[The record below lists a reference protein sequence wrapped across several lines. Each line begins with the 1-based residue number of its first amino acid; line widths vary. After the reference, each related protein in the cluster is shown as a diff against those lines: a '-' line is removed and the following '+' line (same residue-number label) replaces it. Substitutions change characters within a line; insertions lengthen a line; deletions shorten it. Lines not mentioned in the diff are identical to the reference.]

1 MDDTLSRNS
10 ITMYILLHST
20 GYSTSLESR
29 ARSATQ
35 KLVKQMKHFEVEQWL
50 DFVRGLAGTIDRV
63 AMEQHLSQGCK
74 KCSATVERLRRFVA
88 AAAADARYQI
98 PDWAVRS
105 ACDIF
110 GRQRPDKGL
119 FLPVVR
125 AKLVFDSFREPGLAG
140 VRSQAEIMHQAMY
153 EAGDYCVDLRAERER
168 GADAVVLTGQI
179 GNATQPEQ
187 RVSGVL
193 VILMSGKE
201 VVGRTVS
208 NGSGEFQ
215 IECQAK
221 KSLRLHVPLE
231 QAGKRIEV
239 PLKNLFDAGKRSASA
254 NPKVG
259 ISGHNLAK

>member
-1 MDDTLSRNS
+1 
-10 ITMYILLHST
+10 
-20 GYSTSLESR
+20 
-29 ARSATQ
+29 
-35 KLVKQMKHFEVEQWL
+35 MKHFGVEQWL

-74 KCSATVERLRRFVA
+74 DCSALVERLRRFVA

-110 GRQRPDKGL
+110 ELQRPDKVL
-119 FLPVVR
+119 FLPRLV
-125 AKLVFDSFREPGLAG
+125 AKLVFDSFREPALAG
-140 VRSQAEIMHQAMY
+140 VRSQEEMTHQALY
-153 EAGDYCVDLRAERER
+153 EAGDYCVDLRVEHER
-168 GADAVVLTGQI
+168 GADAVVLAGQI
-179 GNATQPEQ
+179 ANRTQPEQ
-187 RVSGVL
+187 RVSGIP

-201 VVGRTVS
+201 VLGRTVS

-221 KSLRLHVPLE
+221 KSLRLYVPLQ

-239 PLKNLFDAGKRSASA
+239 PLKNLFDARK
-254 NPKVG
+254 K
-259 ISGHNLAK
+259 SGTGQP

>member
-1 MDDTLSRNS
+1 MVLFV
-10 ITMYILLHST
+10 
-20 GYSTSLESR
+20 
-29 ARSATQ
+29 RSATQ
-35 KLVKQMKHFEVEQWL
+35 KLGKQMKHFEVEQWL

-74 KCSATVERLRRFVA
+74 ECSAMVERLRRFVA

-110 GRQRPDKGL
+110 GRQRPDKVL
-119 FLPVVR
+119 LLPRLV
-125 AKLVFDSFREPGLAG
+125 AKLVFDSFREPALA
-140 VRSQAEIMHQAMY
+140 A
-153 EAGDYCVDLRAERER
+153 
-168 GADAVVLTGQI
+168 GQI
-179 GNATQPEQ
+179 ANHMQPEQ
-187 RVSGVL
+187 RVSGVP

-215 IECQAK
+215 IECRAK
-221 KSLRLHVPLE
+221 KSLRLCVPLQ

-239 PLKNLFDAGKRSASA
+239 PLKNLFDAGK
-254 NPKVG
+254 K
-259 ISGHNLAK
+259 SGTGQH